1 MARCKGEALLS
12 KIGVNKLNKTMEVDF
27 AVLTDL
33 DNCIKANAKNYAGI
47 INADSSVFYQYRTPP
62 DMFNCLAVGCRNGGT
77 LMVTGDSARQMRV
90 KYFLAYDATEIVAG
104 VATMYYYFPAAGTYH
119 VGITLSDAA
128 DEMMRDSDYY
138 EQSVI
143 ISAEGFHPVVFDFS
157 KVPSLVSGNGWQA
170 TASGAYFMVGLRPA
184 AQVAGAP
191 ITWGISSF
199 YFYNSISEFEVND
212 VVKIAC
218 LSEITGD
225 ITVDAV
231 DASCWGAGYDPDSI
245 SIEKT
250 ITGGSVTPN
259 YWKLNPLVDKGQKTE
274 GWFIQNTTKEIL
286 GPVVVNN
293 ITYGYIQLADMNMDE
308 CAFTTAAL
316 SDSCNVTDS
325 HLSRVSSPVAV
336 ELNENQFIVQD
347 GKASAAT
354 DAGRILFHE
363 SRIGLSTVVSYPK
376 GAAVEHFVASD
387 ENLIYRRTRMTYTE
401 TQTDGVKIVYV
412 FNNVLVTSF
421 PATINADE
429 TTFGFTISIQR
440 DRSGYFFERYR
451 ILD

>member
-1 MARCKGEALLS
+1 MARCKGDELLA
-12 KIGVNKLNKTMEVDF
+12 KISINKLDKTMEVDF

-33 DNCIKANAKNYAGI
+33 DNCIKANAKNYAGV

-128 DEMMRDSDYY
+128 SETMLDSDYY
-138 EQSVI
+138 EQPVI
-143 ISAEGFHPVVFDFS
+143 VSAEGFHPVVFDFS

-191 ITWGISSF
+191 LTWGISSF
-199 YFYNSISEFEVND
+199 YFYNSIEEFEVND

-218 LSEITGD
+218 LTEISGD
-225 ITVDAV
+225 STIDAV
-231 DASCWGAGYDPDSI
+231 DAACWGAGYDPASVA
-245 SIEKT
+245 IEKT

-259 YWKLNPLVDKGQKTE
+259 YWKLNPLVSKGQKTD
-274 GWFIQNTTKEIL
+274 GWFIQSSSKEIA
-286 GPVVVNN
+286 GPIVVDGLL
-293 ITYGYIQLADMNMDE
+293 YGYIQVPDMFTDE
-308 CAFTTAAL
+308 CAFTTAAIA
-316 SDSCNVTDS
+316 DECNVTDS
-325 HLSRVSSPVAV
+325 HLSRVSSPVPID
-336 ELNENQFIVQD
+336 LNERQFIVQD
-347 GKASAAT
+347 GKTTAAT
-354 DAGRILFHE
+354 DAGRILFHP
-363 SRIGLSTVVSYPK
+363 SRVGLKVVFSYPK
-376 GAAVEHFVASD
+376 ASSVEHFVAND
-387 ENLIYRRTRMTYTE
+387 ENVNARRTRMTYTE
-401 TQTDGVKIVYV
+401 TQTDGVKSVYI

-421 PATINADE
+421 PGSIGSE
-429 TTFGFTISIQR
+429 EPTFSFTISIQR
-440 DRSGYFFERYR
+440 DRNGNFYERFR
-451 ILD
+451 ITD